1 MTTSVIGLSIDC
13 GDPVALAGFW
23 SRVLG
28 RPVNPGAD
36 AENAAI
42 DATDSASGPRLAF
55 HKVPDSKTVKN
66 RLHLDLRSDEFP
78 AERQRLIGLGATP
91 INDIEKPTV
100 RWTTFADPE
109 GNEFDLVAAV
119 PAYVPS
125 SSARVRDW
133 VARYESTG
141 GADGG
146 ELAGLP
152 VIILTTTGARSGSV
166 RKTPIMRVEW
176 DGVYAAIASYAGNQR
191 NPQWYYNLLAYPEV
205 ELRDGTEVRRVRARE
220 LSGAEKQRWWDIA
233 DALNPSYAKYRASA
247 RRDIPVL
254 ALEPAG

>member
-1 MTTSVIGLSIDC
+1 M
-13 GDPVALAGFW
+13 
-23 SRVLG
+23 
-28 RPVNPGAD
+28 
-36 AENAAI
+36 
-42 DATDSASGPRLAF
+42 
-55 HKVPDSKTVKN
+55 
-66 RLHLDLRSDEFP
+66 
-78 AERQRLIGLGATP
+78 
-91 INDIEKPTV
+91 
-100 RWTTFADPE
+100 
-109 GNEFDLVAAV
+109 
-119 PAYVPS
+119 
-125 SSARVRDW
+125 
-133 VARYESTG
+133 ARYESTG

-191 NPQWYYNLLAYPEV
+191 NPQWYYNLLAHPEA

-247 RRDIPVL
+247 GRDIPVL
-254 ALEPAG
+254 ALEPPG